1 MKDTF
6 FQSFCDQAFSIDE
19 HIRFIGIATGEGK
32 LLAAKYANDAQ
43 NTMTDAQIEESLA
56 PLVMQAQLYHKVRA
70 IAGKL
75 RYHVGTFEK
84 LYSAAIPASFDPKAE
99 VFILMSFQLGCDPAR
114 IIEDRLI
121 PIIQDN
127 KDYFS

>member
-6 FQSFCDQAFSIDE
+6 FQGFCDQIFSLDR
-19 HIRFIGIATGEGK
+19 HIRFVGLATGQGK
-32 LLAAKYANDAQ
+32 LLAAKYSDYPK
-43 NTMTDAQIEESLA
+43 NTLTETEIEQSLA
-56 PLVMQAQLYHKVRA
+56 PLVMQAQLYHKIHE

-75 RYHVGTFEK
+75 RYHIGTFEK

-99 VFILMSFQLGCDPAR
+99 VFILMSFELGCDPAR
-114 IIEDRLI
+114 IIEDRII
-121 PIIQDN
+121 PIIRDN

>member
-6 FQSFCDQAFSIDE
+6 FQGFCDQIFNLDK
-19 HIRFIGIATGEGK
+19 HIRFVGVATGQGK
-32 LLAAKYANDAQ
+32 LLAAKYSDYLQ
-43 NTMTDAQIEESLA
+43 NTLTETEIEQSLA
-56 PLVMQAQLYHKVRA
+56 PLVMQAQLYHKIRE

-99 VFILMSFQLGCDPAR
+99 VFILMSFELGCDPAR
-114 IIEDRLI
+114 IIEDHII
-121 PIIQDN
+121 PIIRDN

>member
-6 FQSFCDQAFSIDE
+6 FQGFCEQIFSLDR
-19 HIRFIGIATGEGK
+19 HIRFIGIATGQGK
-32 LLAAKYANDAQ
+32 LLAAKYASEAQ
-43 NTMTDAQIEESLA
+43 NTMTDEQIEDSLA

-75 RYHVGTFEK
+75 RYHIGTFEK
-84 LYSAAIPASFDPKAE
+84 LYSAAIPAGFDPKAE
-99 VFILMSFQLGCDPAR
+99 VFILMSFELDCDPVR
-114 IIEDRLI
+114 IIEDGII
-121 PIIQDN
+121 PIIRDN

>member
-6 FQSFCDQAFSIDE
+6 FQGFCDQIFSLDT
-19 HIRFIGIATGEGK
+19 HIRFVGLATGQGK
-32 LLAAKYANDAQ
+32 LLAAKYSDYPK
-43 NTMTDAQIEESLA
+43 NTLTETEIEQSLA
-56 PLVMQAQLYHKVRA
+56 PLVMQAQLYHKIRE

-99 VFILMSFQLGCDPAR
+99 VFILMSFELGCDPAR
-114 IIEDRLI
+114 IIEDRII
-121 PIIQDN
+121 PIIRDN